1 IACAPR
7 FSICNSDKECCKGLR
22 CQSRIANMWPTFC
35 LV

>member
-7 FSICNSDKECCKGLR
+7 GLLCFRDKECCKGLTCKGR
-22 CQSRIANMWPTFC
+22 FVNTWPTFC